1 MENEDSYQ
9 INFELNQKIK
19 NVKDKINDLNN
30 FKQFLLIINVNN
42 KNFLNDNLKYLNDL
56 YINQKKSNNYTT
68 NIIDIY
74 NIFIEY
80 YKKYLENLNNFNDIV
95 ISPFEIFIEN
105 LTKNYIEL
113 INQFQNISN
122 SILEIKKSIKNQ
134 EINYLKISKEIEEF
148 KEITNSNVSKLKNL
162 ILLKEKIFSSYSYL
176 INNSNNLITMY
187 NTNYNSLQKKIIK
200 IEEGRLLYIKNLLNK
215 LTKYIDILKEQKENL
230 AENIKNKI
238 INKYNIDNELNTFK
252 LNEKNYCLYGERFN
266 KFSIKKFNNIKTDF
280 INYNCINTLLL
291 NNEND
296 IINEFINKIFDKDEI
311 NFNILKNFIE
321 KISNN
326 RLLSQN
332 FINYFNLY
340 NNNQFYIITNKN
352 NFNSIKDVFN
362 IIINNFINK
371 KNNKIDDYNELYY
384 IIIICEKIF
393 YYYNKNK
400 EYLCSNLSFYNIL
413 NKNFWF
419 DIIENKFS
427 KRLEELIEHLN
438 KIDIIGNGESNNKN
452 KLNKFLNNLYKK
464 YINNENELNFN
475 NLNTNNI
482 ETNILEET
490 GITKKISNY
499 NSFSQ
504 HKKPYLLNLSKN
516 ELNIILKEF
525 IIHLSNFSF
534 EKSFILDIIVPIA
547 YKYKL
552 NKFQISYYNLYINS
566 WNFSIKKNIKISKNS
581 LLSSKIYDI
590 KNKRFDLI
598 KGKFPINNSIK
609 KMNFF
614 EKNIILLQSSS
625 YLNLNE
631 ILNVML
637 VNKEFYS
644 KNKKKIFKLILLK
657 YNALKL
663 NQHINIWKIL
673 INFSN
678 IKSKYNY
685 KQIKSDILKNPISNK
700 ILNII
705 KLDVKRTLFKEN
717 IEINREILINILSC
731 IAFINPKINYCQG
744 MNFISSFLLQIN
756 NYNEEETFYFLL
768 SIIEN
773 TEFSVIYTEN
783 LNKLK
788 CFFFIF
794 ERLIHIYTPE
804 VYFIFIS
811 NNINVNYFSPSWFL
825 TLFTNSCSII
835 NLDKQPEILLNIW
848 DFFFLKGWKA
858 LLNIGILIIIKFEK
872 KLINSVYEEIIH
884 FLINGVL
891 ESEFFDNSFIK
902 EFHKL
907 KEKYKIKKELI
918 ESLEKEYLFENKENE

>member
-1 MENEDSYQ
+1 M
-9 INFELNQKIK
+9 
-19 NVKDKINDLNN
+19 
-30 FKQFLLIINVNN
+30 
-42 KNFLNDNLKYLNDL
+42 
-56 YINQKKSNNYTT
+56 
-68 NIIDIY
+68 
-74 NIFIEY
+74 
-80 YKKYLENLNNFNDIV
+80 
-95 ISPFEIFIEN
+95 
-105 LTKNYIEL
+105 
-113 INQFQNISN
+113 
-122 SILEIKKSIKNQ
+122 
-134 EINYLKISKEIEEF
+134 
-148 KEITNSNVSKLKNL
+148 
-162 ILLKEKIFSSYSYL
+162 
-176 INNSNNLITMY
+176 
-187 NTNYNSLQKKIIK
+187 
-200 IEEGRLLYIKNLLNK
+200 
-215 LTKYIDILKEQKENL
+215 
-230 AENIKNKI
+230 
-238 INKYNIDNELNTFK
+238 
-252 LNEKNYCLYGERFN
+252 
-266 KFSIKKFNNIKTDF
+266 
-280 INYNCINTLLL
+280 
-291 NNEND
+291 
-296 IINEFINKIFDKDEI
+296 
-311 NFNILKNFIE
+311 
-321 KISNN
+321 
-326 RLLSQN
+326 
-332 FINYFNLY
+332 
-340 NNNQFYIITNKN
+340 
-352 NFNSIKDVFN
+352 
-362 IIINNFINK
+362 
-371 KNNKIDDYNELYY
+371 
-384 IIIICEKIF
+384 
-393 YYYNKNK
+393 
-400 EYLCSNLSFYNIL
+400 
-413 NKNFWF
+413 
-419 DIIENKFS
+419 
-427 KRLEELIEHLN
+427 
-438 KIDIIGNGESNNKN
+438 
-452 KLNKFLNNLYKK
+452 
-464 YINNENELNFN
+464 NFN

-490 GITKKISNY
+490 GISKKISNY

-534 EKSFILDIIVPIA
+534 EKSFILDIIVPLA

-552 NKFQISYYNLYINS
+552 NKLQISYYNLYINS

-657 YNALKL
+657 YNAIKL

-673 INFSN
+673 INFSI

-700 ILNII
+700 VLNII

-835 NLDKQPEILLNIW
+835 NLEKQPEILLNIW

-872 KLINSVYEEIIH
+872 KLINSVYEDIIH

>member
-9 INFELNQKIK
+9 INFEINQKIK
-19 NVKDKINDLNN
+19 NVKDNLKDLDN
-30 FKQFLLIINVNN
+30 FKQFLLFINVNN
-42 KNFLNDNLKYLNDL
+42 KNFLNDNLKYLNNFNN
-56 YINQKKSNNYTT
+56 NQKILNSNKS

-74 NIFIEY
+74 NIFSDY
-80 YKKYLENLNNFNDIV
+80 YKNFLENLNNFNDIV

-105 LTKNYIEL
+105 IKKNYIEL
-113 INQFQNISN
+113 INEYQNISN

-134 EINYLKISKEIEEF
+134 ELNYLKISKKIEEF
-148 KEITNSNVSKLKNL
+148 KDEPNSDNSKIKNL
-162 ILLKEKIFSSYSYL
+162 ISLKEKIFSSYSYL
-176 INNSNNLITMY
+176 INNSNNLISVY
-187 NTNYNSLQKKIIK
+187 NTNYNSLQKKFIK
-200 IEEGRLLYIKNLLNK
+200 IEESRLLYIKNLLDQ
-215 LTKYIDILKEQKENL
+215 LIKYIDILKETKENL
-230 AENIKNKI
+230 TNNIKNKI
-238 INKYNIDNELNTFK
+238 INKFNIDNELNIFK
-252 LNEKNYCLYGERFN
+252 LKEKNFCLYGERFN
-266 KFSIKKFNNIKTDF
+266 KFSIKKFNNINTNL
-280 INYNCINTLLL
+280 INSNSNDTFL

-296 IINEFINKIFDKDEI
+296 IINEFINNIFDSNEI

-326 RLLSQN
+326 KLLSQK
-332 FINYFNLY
+332 FINYFNIY
-340 NNNQFYIITNKN
+340 NNNQFYIIKDKN
-352 NFNSIKDVFN
+352 NFNSIKNVFN

-371 KNNKIDDYNELYY
+371 KYNKIEDYNELFY

-393 YYYNKNK
+393 YYYNENK
-400 EYLCSNLSFYNIL
+400 EYLCSTFFLNNIF
-413 NKNFWF
+413 NKNFWL
-419 DIIENKFS
+419 DIIEYKFS
-427 KRLEELIEHLN
+427 KRIEELIEHLN
-438 KIDIIGNGESNNKN
+438 QIDIIGNDKNNNNKN
-452 KLNKFLNNLYKK
+452 KLNNFLNNLYKK
-464 YINNENELNFN
+464 YINNENELIFSDLNIIN
-475 NLNTNNI
+475 N

-490 GITKKISNY
+490 GISKKISNY
-499 NSFSQ
+499 NSISQ

-552 NKFQISYYNLYINS
+552 NKLQISYYNLYINS

-598 KGKFPINNSIK
+598 KGKFPINNSIN

-657 YNALKL
+657 YNAIKL

-673 INFSN
+673 INFSI

-773 TEFSVIYTEN
+773 TEFSVIYNEN

-811 NNINVNYFSPSWFL
+811 NNINVNYFCPSWFL
-825 TLFTNSCSII
+825 TLFTNSSTII
-835 NLDKQPEILLNIW
+835 NLENQPEILLKIW

-872 KLINSVYEEIIH
+872 KLLNCNYEEIIH

-891 ESEFFDNSFIK
+891 ESEFFKNSFIN
-902 EFHKL
+902 EFQKL